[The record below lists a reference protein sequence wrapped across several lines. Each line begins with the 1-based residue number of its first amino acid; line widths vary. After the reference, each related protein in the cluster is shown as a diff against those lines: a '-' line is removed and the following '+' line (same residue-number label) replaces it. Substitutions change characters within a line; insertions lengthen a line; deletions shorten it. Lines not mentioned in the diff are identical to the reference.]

1 MKIGFVGCS
10 HLGIC
15 SAAAAANK
23 NFNVLCFDFNKR
35 LIENYKKGILPFYEP
50 GLNQILK
57 KKKKENKFFFREK
70 RFKFV

>member
-57 KKKKENKFFFREK
+57 KKRKKINFYSEK
-70 RFKFV
+70 KI

>member
-35 LIENYKKGILPFYEP
+35 LIENYKKGSCLFMNLVLI
-50 GLNQILK
+50 
-57 KKKKENKFFFREK
+57 KF
-70 RFKFV
+70 